1 MFAKHSRR
9 TEKEKGDDT
18 KLLIDQLGKWQ
29 IPITKLDRVHDA
41 ARKSLD
47 EVKALTEYEDGK
59 ASRLLTVITF
69 LSAVVAAVFTRFASD
84 YSWPQFAP
92 LSSQWLL
99 PTATYILFLIYVI
112 LVTWAVWSILGAI
125 RPTFNMPKTWTDGGR
140 TGRPTSMVFYK
151 GILDDSAV
159 TWGRTFMDATDPDGI
174 ELKAYYA
181 KNYIHEAYLV
191 AEKVAEKLAALEPGI
206 KALRG
211 ALVTLILFFVLFG
224 ATILIVS
231 PTRSSPTAQLHT
243 ISSFSPRA
251 PLSHL

>member
-1 MFAKHSRR
+1 MFAKHSKR

-18 KLLIDQLGKWQ
+18 KLLIEELEKWK
-29 IPITKLDRVHDA
+29 IPKDALDRVHDA

-47 EVKALTEYEDGK
+47 EVKGLTEYEDGK

-84 YSWPQFAP
+84 YSWPKFSAWDW
-92 LSSQWLL
+92 QWLL

-159 TWGRTFMDATDPDGI
+159 TWGRSFVKLTGPDGDD
-174 ELKAYYA
+174 LKAYYA
-181 KNYIHEAYLV
+181 KNYILEAYLV

-211 ALVTLILFFVLFG
+211 ALLTLLIFFVLFG
-224 ATILIVS
+224 ATVLFVS
-231 PTRSSPTAQLHT
+231 PTRGLPTAQT
-243 ISSFSPRA
+243 TYVQIV
-251 PLSHL
+251 